1 MAVII
6 LPARRLLRLGYG
18 RLRYFFIF
26 FKCFGIKLFTVATAL
41 SWFWRVYLFQPVEGM
56 LIVVPRLP
64 LRHVT
69 GVNLLHLFGDRFHA
83 GPYAAA
89 HLLAKGS
96 YGKLGSYQK
105 YYKYRGTE
113 KNIRTGST

>member
-1 MAVII
+1 MFQSVE
-6 LPARRLLRLGYG
+6 
-18 RLRYFFIF
+18 
-26 FKCFGIKLFTVATAL
+26 
-41 SWFWRVYLFQPVEGM
+41 RV

-64 LRHVT
+64 LRNIA
-69 GVNLLHLFGDRFHA
+69 GVDLLNFFGDRFHA

-89 HLLAKGS
+89 HFLAKGS
-96 YGKLGSYQK
+96 YRKLGSYQK

>member
-1 MAVII
+1 MAVVI
-6 LPARRLLRLGYG
+6 LPARRLLRLWYG

-26 FKCFGIKLFTVATAL
+26 FKRFGIKLFTVAAAL
-41 SWFWRVYLFQPVEGM
+41 SWFWRVYLFQPVEGV

-89 HLLAKGS
+89 HFLAKGS

-105 YYKYRGTE
+105 YYKYRSAE

>member
-1 MAVII
+1 MAVVI

-26 FKCFGIKLFTVATAL
+26 FKRFGIKLFTVAAAL
-41 SWFWRVYLFQPVEGM
+41 SWFWRIYLFQSVERV

-69 GVNLLHLFGDRFHA
+69 GVNLLHLFGDRFDA

-89 HLLAKGS
+89 HFLAKGS

-105 YYKYRGTE
+105 YYKYRSAE